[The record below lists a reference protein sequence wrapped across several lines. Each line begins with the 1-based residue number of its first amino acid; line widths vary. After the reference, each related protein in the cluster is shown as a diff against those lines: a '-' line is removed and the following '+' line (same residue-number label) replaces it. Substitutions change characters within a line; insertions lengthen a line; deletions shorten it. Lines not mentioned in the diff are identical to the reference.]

1 MCLKLTPMRFL
12 AFSLLFALP
21 YTGIAQYDLTIDSY
35 PAVQE
40 GLTTYRFYVNME
52 NPTDFMSAVYG
63 GDADELFINAPNGV
77 YNDMFGNANGG
88 QINPAFLA
96 FFPELAD
103 DTWFT
108 IGLSQWPTGDEVE
121 ASLIQDPNQ
130 PIMPFFEEENAT
142 TLLCNSETGGAWYV
156 LNGSSNGLPDEN
168 LQVLILQITTS
179 GGLSGTLNYQVF
191 QFGDGQNG
199 DIRMSESFDTQ
210 VNLDGCTDV
219 GACNYNPL
227 ATQDNGSCLYVDAIG
242 DCGGACE
249 EDVDVDGVCDDVD
262 DCVGQEDACGICN
275 GPGAVYECGCS
286 DINEGFCD
294 CQGNTED
301 ACGVC
306 GGTGGYGCTNPEAC
320 NYDDSA
326 CGDDNSC
333 EYESCA
339 GCTDINA
346 CNFNPSATIDD
357 GSCLQLDECG
367 ICGGE
372 GIPSGSCD
380 CDGNVLDAVGVC
392 GGNCVIDQNN
402 NNICD
407 LEELENIVDGPS
419 LCGPGTVWDVQSQHC
434 VVAYPSDS
442 NFDGCVQLNDL
453 LALLTAYGLCQ
464 NSESIWSC
472 GDEIEY
478 YGYSYE
484 TIAIGGQCWFAE
496 NLRTTYYADGTEIPG
511 GLTEEQW
518 DMAEEGAQAA
528 YNNDENNVALYG
540 RLYNHH
546 SVQDE
551 RALCPIGWKVPLDND
566 WMILEMTLGMPLA
579 QLGGYGERGDN
590 QGFQLKANGNDDTPW
605 DGSNSSGFGAN
616 PGGFRGSGLDDFI
629 HLGVHGGYWAMDFD
643 NGLFCNID
651 DNDPVGTSAVY
662 RGFWQTLD
670 GVYRGTWHDYTLG
683 LSVRCI
689 QDFE

>member
-1 MCLKLTPMRFL
+1 MCLKLAPMRFL

-21 YTGIAQYDLTIDSY
+21 YTGIAQYDLTIASF

-52 NPTDFMSAVYG
+52 HPSDFMSSVYG
-63 GDADELFINAPNGV
+63 GEDAELYVNVPAGAFNSNWNASWSAAG
-77 YNDMFGNANGG
+77 
-88 QINPAFLA
+88 INPAFFPL
-96 FFPELAD
+96 FPELAD
-103 DTWFT
+103 DTFAT
-108 IGLSQWPTGDEVE
+108 IGLLQQPAGNEQAPGLVE
-121 ASLIQDPNQ
+121 DQSQ
-130 PIMPFFEEENAT
+130 PISPFFTEDNST
-142 TLLCNSETGGAWYV
+142 TLMSNSDTGAAWYI
-156 LNGSSNGLPDEN
+156 LNGADNGLPDEN
-168 LQVLILQITTS
+168 LQVLILQISTAGSVS
-179 GGLSGTLNYQVF
+179 GSLNYQVF
-191 QFGDGQNG
+191 PQGIGANALYF
-199 DIRMSESFDTQ
+199 SASFDTQ
-210 VNLDGCTDV
+210 ISLSGCMDV
-219 GACNYNPL
+219 SACNFNPL
-227 ATQDNGSCLYVDAIG
+227 ATEDNGTCDYLDAIEVCGGSCLTDA
-242 DCGGACE
+242 DF
-249 EDVDVDGVCDDVD
+249 DGVCDDVD
-262 DCVGQEDACGICN
+262 SCIGQEDECGVCN
-275 GPGAVYECGCS
+275 GPGAVYECGCEGIS
-286 DINEGFCD
+286 DNYCD
-294 CQGNTED
+294 CEGNIED
-301 ACGVC
+301 VC
-306 GGTGGYGCTNPEAC
+306 GECGGAGYLGCTDPEAC
-320 NYDDSA
+320 NYDVIA
-326 CGDDNSC
+326 CGDNGSC
-333 EYESCA
+333 EFISCA
-339 GCTDINA
+339 GCTNPQA
-346 CNFNPSATIDD
+346 CNFNPNSTIDN
-357 GSCLQLDECG
+357 GSCLLEDECG
-367 ICGGE
+367 ICGGD
-372 GIPSGSCD
+372 GIPEGSCD
-380 CDGNVLDAVGVC
+380 CEGNVIDAIGIC
-392 GGNCVIDQNN
+392 GGDCVIDQNGN
-402 NNICD
+402 GICD
-407 LEELENIVDGPS
+407 LDELESILDGPS
-419 LCGPGTVWDVQSQHC
+419 LCGPGTVWDTQSQNC
-434 VVAYPSDS
+434 RVAYPSDS

-453 LALLTAYGLCQ
+453 LDLLTQYGLCQ

-478 YGYSYE
+478 NGYSYE

-496 NLRTTYYADGTEIPG
+496 NLRTTNYADGTEIPG